1 MKTDKLSP
9 ETSSKTDV
17 LLFIILIELVVII
30 DTQQSSV
37 SIQYLSNSCLLKQ
50 MREHLSSTKEYEK
63 VIKVRQ
69 LNALTKNEAL
79 SCRFPKK

>member
-17 LLFIILIELVVII
+17 LLLIILLELVVII

-50 MREHLSSTKEYEK
+50 MREHLSSTKEYEENYK
-63 VIKVRQ
+63 GKAIKC
-69 LNALTKNEAL
+69 LNEE
-79 SCRFPKK
+79 